1 MREVP
6 KVYLAGKVGGR
17 KWEVV
22 KPLSRA
28 DVEWIASDGSNH
40 SEHLWGGGWPSWDL
54 IGQPDLTRPV
64 DDARKKIMIADCLIA
79 YLDEA
84 DSYGSIVEVTL
95 ASAYQKRCLLIV
107 LMPPERLGSTAYEDL
122 EDAPSFDER
131 AWRMADAYW
140 FVSCLPGVRAA
151 IVTSEAE
158 ATDVIRGF
166 LLQTHRHVPKN
177 SEEV

>member
-1 MREVP
+1 M
-6 KVYLAGKVGGR
+6 KVYLAGKVAGR

-28 DVEWIASDGSNH
+28 DVEWIASDGGNH
-40 SEHLWGGGWPSWDL
+40 SEHLWGGGYPPWDL
-54 IGQPDLTRPV
+54 IGNEEVARSV

-79 YLDEA
+79 YLDED

-95 ASAYQKRCLLIV
+95 ASVYQKRCLLVV
-107 LMPPERLGSTAYEDL
+107 LMPPIPSMELGSDDGHQEGQ
-122 EDAPSFDER
+122 R

-140 FVSCLPGVRAA
+140 FVSCLPGVRVA
-151 IVTSEAE
+151 IVVSEAE

-166 LLQTHRHVPKN
+166 LLQTHRHVPKTR
-177 SEEV
+177 EV